1 MWYLSSMST
10 VWTWNLQILEDCN
23 KYIICTLQGDG
34 TYLQQN
40 MRCPGD
46 LFYDEEHEDCVEE
59 SFICRNFQSIP
70 CLNSCPRIMLSS
82 TGPALQYKE
91 RLLGCFRLKG
101 QKVGNT
107 LVYYQNMNKFYL
119 TPDAFSTPFIK
130 HWLISELKNPTSG
143 GIKNLLYDYL
153 QCPYDGW
160 NEGWEVDS
168 GNGNWVDD
176 LSVVTTCYKG
186 EEGMSTTSSP
196 TTTTTNYGV
205 HSAMIITGG
214 YNVQTEKP
222 AEVFDVSTG
231 QHCTLPQLPEGKVW
245 HSQNGKLLCGGTI
258 SETTCIRLVDGEW
271 ITSHHLQTSR
281 AFHNSWT
288 TPSGDVLLVGG
299 YVTEKT
305 TELVK
310 SDGTTEIG
318 TLALKYR
325 TFDACLIDEGDT
337 FLVTG
342 GPDLTN
348 LKRVSRYSQSSWVE
362 DLGDLNSGRYYHAC
376 GWFTDTGGRRV
387 NIVVGGYDS
396 NAGGNLDSVEVNVAG
411 ENSWRYGNPLA
422 KPLRDLRGVT
432 IMSQFYITGGVD
444 DDNQVEDEIK
454 VYQEAGW
461 STVSY
466 MNVPRYEHAVSLVNF
481 DDACVN

>member
-1 MWYLSSMST
+1 MKLLFTLYLIIHYVSSSSPSSSVIVET
-10 VWTWNLQILEDCN
+10 ITGDHEDTCGIYPPCQQFGPGTWQILEDCN

-130 HWLISELKNPTSG
+130 HWLISELRNPTSG

-231 QHCTLPQLPEGKVW
+231 QHCTLPQLPEGRVW
-245 HSQNGKLLCGGTI
+245 HSQVRFTHLKLIL
-258 SETTCIRLVDGEW
+258 
-271 ITSHHLQTSR
+271 
-281 AFHNSWT
+281 F
-288 TPSGDVLLVGG
+288 
-299 YVTEKT
+299 
-305 TELVK
+305 
-310 SDGTTEIG
+310 
-318 TLALKYR
+318 LALLNIRMGNFY
-325 TFDACLIDEGDT
+325 
-337 FLVTG
+337 
-342 GPDLTN
+342 
-348 LKRVSRYSQSSWVE
+348 VE
-362 DLGDLNSGRYYHAC
+362 
-376 GWFTDTGGRRV
+376 
-387 NIVVGGYDS
+387 
-396 NAGGNLDSVEVNVAG
+396 E
-411 ENSWRYGNPLA
+411 
-422 KPLRDLRGVT
+422 
-432 IMSQFYITGGVD
+432 Q
-444 DDNQVEDEIK
+444 
-454 VYQEAGW
+454 
-461 STVSY
+461 Y
-466 MNVPRYEHAVSLVNF
+466 MKQHVFV
-481 DDACVN
+481 